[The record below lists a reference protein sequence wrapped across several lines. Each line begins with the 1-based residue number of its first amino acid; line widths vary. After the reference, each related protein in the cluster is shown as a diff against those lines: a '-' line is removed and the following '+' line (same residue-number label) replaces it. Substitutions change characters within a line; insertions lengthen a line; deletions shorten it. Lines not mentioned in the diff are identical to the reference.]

1 MHGDQARPP
10 LACPV
15 VETRT
20 CGCGNIITTCE
31 SSQQS
36 DDAKMKLLAIA
47 TVAVPDTTMAAVQ
60 LASATA
66 TVADRRNRRR
76 RRQRVEQLR

>member
-1 MHGDQARPP
+1 MHGDRARPP

-15 VETRT
+15 PETHT

-47 TVAVPDTTMAAVQ
+47 IVAVPDTTMAAVQ

-66 TVADRRNRRR
+66 TVGDRRNRQR

>member
-1 MHGDQARPP
+1 MRGDRTRPP

-15 VETRT
+15 AETRT
-20 CGCGNIITTCE
+20 CGRGNIITTYE

-36 DDAKMKLLAIA
+36 DDAKMKILAIA
-47 TVAVPDTTMAAVQ
+47 IVAVPDTTMAAVQ

-66 TVADRRNRRR
+66 TVGDRRNRQR

>member
-1 MHGDQARPP
+1 MRGDRTRPP

-15 VETRT
+15 AETRT
-20 CGCGNIITTCE
+20 CGCGNIITTYE

-36 DDAKMKLLAIA
+36 DDAKIKLLAIA
-47 TVAVPDTTMAAVQ
+47 IVAVPDTTMAAVQ

-66 TVADRRNRRR
+66 TVTERRNRQRR
-76 RRQRVEQLR
+76 WRRVDRLR